1 MRRKKAPNG
10 RVLANAVTTSK
21 TPDKARKSSCRTV
34 FGDDWNQ
41 PPDWEI
47 PDWEIPGWEFPDW
60 EIPGWEIEEWKGPAD
75 VGEWDIPD
83 FREGV
88 EWPTPD

>member
-1 MRRKKAPNG
+1 MKRKKAPNG

-47 PDWEIPGWEFPDW
+47 PDWEIPGWE
-60 EIPGWEIEEWKGPAD
+60 IEEWKGPAD
-75 VGEWDIPD
+75 VGEWKILD

-88 EWPTPD
+88 EWPTLD

>member
-1 MRRKKAPNG
+1 MKRKKAPNG

-41 PPDWEI
+41 PPDWDI
-47 PDWEIPGWEFPDW
+47 PDWADESLIRKVIGEGIPPLAVKRIVDA
-60 EIPGWEIEEWKGPAD
+60 IPK
-75 VGEWDIPD
+75 
-83 FREGV
+83 RKKK
-88 EWPTPD
+88 